1 MVEFKAIVNDVKTG
15 KSYNVAVSGHHANSL
30 IGINI
35 GEVVDGIFVGLPG
48 YKLKITGGS
57 DGNGTP
63 MRRDLPGNKRVKLL
77 LSDSLGFHEKY
88 PGQRKRVAI
97 RGSAISA
104 EIVQIN
110 MAVAEY
116 GPKSIEEPDQHGRCR
131 VRTQVHRGVPQPPA
145 RGRGFR
151 GELMKVPQQPEIN
164 IGMIGHV
171 DHGKT
176 TLTKAL
182 SGEWTDRH
190 SEELKRGISIRLG
203 YADVAFYKCPQC
215 QGPAAYGTTK
225 KCKNCGADTEFL
237 RAVSFVDAPGHETL
251 MATMLS
257 GAALMDGALLLV
269 AANEKCPQPQ
279 TKEHLM
285 ALSIIGIDKI
295 IIVQNKIDIVSRE
308 QAEQAIE
315 NYRQIK
321 EFVKGTIAENAPII
335 PISANRG
342 VNIDMLIEAIE
353 EHIVSKVVR
362 DVDAPP
368 LMHVARSFDINSPG
382 TKPEDLK
389 GGVLGG
395 SLMQGTLH
403 VGDEIEIAPGRKTEV
418 AGKTVYERI
427 TATITSLEAGG
438 RSVDKVLPGGL
449 IAIGTGLDAAI
460 TKSDGLTGRVIGR
473 PGELPRVAHDFS
485 MKTVLLDRVVG
496 SSAELSVE
504 EIKSNEPLM
513 LSVGTATTVGVV
525 KSARNDSAEV
535 ALKIPVCILPG
546 QRVAISRRISNKWRL
561 IGYGIVE

>member
-1 MVEFKAIVNDVKTG
+1 
-15 KSYNVAVSGHHANSL
+15 
-30 IGINI
+30 
-35 GEVVDGIFVGLPG
+35 
-48 YKLKITGGS
+48 
-57 DGNGTP
+57 
-63 MRRDLPGNKRVKLL
+63 
-77 LSDSLGFHEKY
+77 
-88 PGQRKRVAI
+88 
-97 RGSAISA
+97 
-104 EIVQIN
+104 
-110 MAVAEY
+110 
-116 GPKSIEEPDQHGRCR
+116 
-131 VRTQVHRGVPQPPA
+131 
-145 RGRGFR
+145 
-151 GELMKVPQQPEIN
+151 MKVPKQPEIN

-203 YADVAFYKCPQC
+203 YADVAFYKCPDC
-215 QGPAAYGTTK
+215 QGAAAYGTAK
-225 KCKNCGADTEFL
+225 KCKNCGADAEYL

-295 IIVQNKIDIVSRE
+295 IIVQNKIDIVTR
-308 QAEQAIE
+308 EQAIE
-315 NYRQIK
+315 NYKQIK

-342 VNIDMLIEAIE
+342 VNIDMLIQAIE
-353 EHIVSKVVR
+353 DNIVAKIKR
-362 DVDAPP
+362 DAKAPP

-382 TKPEDLK
+382 TKPADLK

-395 SLMQGTLH
+395 TLIQGTLK
-403 VGDEIEIAPGRKTEV
+403 VGDEIEISPGRKTEV
-418 AGKTVYERI
+418 AGKPVYERI
-427 TATITSLEAGG
+427 TATVTSLEAGG
-438 RSVDKVLPGGL
+438 RSVKSVVPGGL
-449 IAIGTGLDAAI
+449 IAIGTGLDASI
-460 TKSDGLTGRVIGR
+460 TKSDGLTGRVVGT
-473 PGELPRVAHDFS
+473 PGGLPEVVHDFK
-485 MKTVLLDRVVG
+485 METTLLDRVVG

-525 KSARNDSAEV
+525 KSARNGSAEV
-535 ALKIPVCILPG
+535 VLKIPVCILPG

-561 IGYGIVE
+561 IGFGIVDQ

>member
-1 MVEFKAIVNDVKTG
+1 
-15 KSYNVAVSGHHANSL
+15 
-30 IGINI
+30 
-35 GEVVDGIFVGLPG
+35 
-48 YKLKITGGS
+48 
-57 DGNGTP
+57 
-63 MRRDLPGNKRVKLL
+63 
-77 LSDSLGFHEKY
+77 
-88 PGQRKRVAI
+88 
-97 RGSAISA
+97 
-104 EIVQIN
+104 
-110 MAVAEY
+110 
-116 GPKSIEEPDQHGRCR
+116 
-131 VRTQVHRGVPQPPA
+131 
-145 RGRGFR
+145 
-151 GELMKVPQQPEIN
+151 MKVPKQPEIN

-203 YADVAFYKCPQC
+203 YADVAFYKCPEC
-215 QGPAAYGTTK
+215 QGAAAYGTSK
-225 KCKNCGADTEFL
+225 KCKNCGTEAEYL

-308 QAEQAIE
+308 QAIE
-315 NYRQIK
+315 NYKQIK

-342 VNIDMLIEAIE
+342 VNIDMLIQAIE
-353 EHIVSKVVR
+353 DNIVAKIKRDSK
-362 DVDAPP
+362 ASP

-395 SLMQGTLH
+395 TLIQGTLK
-403 VGDEIEIAPGRKTEV
+403 VGDEIEISPGRKTEI
-418 AGKTVYERI
+418 AGKPVYERI
-427 TATITSLEAGG
+427 TATVTSLEAGG
-438 RSVDKVLPGGL
+438 RSVKSVVPGGL
-449 IAIGTGLDAAI
+449 IAIGTGLDASI
-460 TKSDGLTGRVIGR
+460 TKSDGLTGRVIGV
-473 PGELPRVAHDFS
+473 PGELPEVVHDFR
-485 MKTVLLDRVVG
+485 MKTTLLDRVVG

-504 EIKSNEPLM
+504 DIKSNEPLM
-513 LSVGTATTVGVV
+513 LSVGTATTVGIV
-525 KSARNDSAEV
+525 KSARNGSAEV
-535 ALKIPVCILPG
+535 VLKIPVCILPG

-561 IGYGIVE
+561 IGYGIVDQ